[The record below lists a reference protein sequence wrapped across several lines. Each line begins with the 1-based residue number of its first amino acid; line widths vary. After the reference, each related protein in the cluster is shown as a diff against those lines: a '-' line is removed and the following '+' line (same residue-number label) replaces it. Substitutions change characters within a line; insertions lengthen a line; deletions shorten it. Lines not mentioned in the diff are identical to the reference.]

1 MAEQNFIRPHLSS
14 RTPSVTSART
24 ESSDDSLAGTLAA
37 LTGTTRGD
45 SEHVPRSSMSDSG
58 RSVRASCPES
68 LLLQRNHSQRRRGR
82 KIHHHFET
90 SFTRPESDNS
100 WRRKSSTMSIDDP
113 LDVLN
118 DVHRFAQEN
127 YECSFCSSGE
137 PTFQKLLHHI
147 SVSHPWYDLTMHR
160 NIR

>member
-1 MAEQNFIRPHLSS
+1 
-14 RTPSVTSART
+14 
-24 ESSDDSLAGTLAA
+24 
-37 LTGTTRGD
+37 
-45 SEHVPRSSMSDSG
+45 MSDSG
-58 RSVRASCPES
+58 RSVRTSCPES
-68 LLLQRNHSQRRRGR
+68 LILQRNHSQRRRGR
-82 KIHHHFET
+82 KVHHHFET
-90 SFTRPESDNS
+90 TFTRPESDNS
-100 WRRKSSTMSIDDP
+100 WRRKSSTMSIDP

-137 PTFQKLLHHI
+137 PTFQKLLDHI